1 MRSRI
6 HALSIGLLAGS
17 AVLCARYGSGRDHA
31 LADRQRVAK
40 DPASVSSARLLS
52 ADSDSADWMT
62 YGRTYSEQRFS
73 TLEQITDQNV
83 SKLKPAWEF
92 DLDAFRGQEET
103 PLVVDDVMYFSTPW
117 GKVFALNARTGKLL
131 WSYDPKGPK
140 DWAANGCCGPI
151 NRGVAVWDG
160 KVYVGTLNGHLVAL
174 GARNGK
180 PVWDVLTI
188 PPYSMYAPSGERRA
202 QYLMDG
208 APRVVKGEVII
219 GNGGGDSGMRGYL
232 SAYDGRTG
240 RLIWRFYTVPG
251 DPSNPGES
259 RAMKMAAKTW
269 NSEVGRG
276 GAVWDSIAY
285 DPELDL
291 LYFGVGNPGSRT
303 SKGGD
308 RLFGDSVVAV
318 RPETGE
324 YAWHYQEVPDDAWDY
339 DATAQIILADLQM
352 GDRMR
357 KVLLQAQKDGFF
369 YVLDRATGEL
379 ISAEKFATANW
390 ATGVDLKTGRPVL
403 NPEARR
409 NPPDGSFLLMPGAL
423 GAHSWQAM
431 SYDPVTGLVYI
442 PVMEMPS
449 VFAAERYAEAHLN
462 SEDSG
467 KNGGAVL
474 PNDDDVIAFART
486 LFKSEL
492 VAWDP
497 IKQREAWRVKVSGL
511 WTGGTLATAGN
522 LVFQGD
528 SMGDLAAYQA
538 DAGVKV
544 WSASVQTAIIAPPIT
559 YEANGEQYV
568 AVAVGWGGALGL
580 TSGPI
585 GLGAHIRNNR
595 PRIIAFKLS
604 GKYRL
609 PEVPSPIVP
618 DLNPP
623 PDTASASVIE
633 RGDAQYRSH
642 CASCHGNWGISA
654 GVVPDLRYSS
664 IIADRAMTQQVVRGG
679 ILRSGGMPM
688 FGPSLSDEDLDA
700 VRAYIIHRANDEL
713 ARERTGKFN

>member
-1 MRSRI
+1 MWLRVRMI
-6 HALSIGLLAGS
+6 GMGLLFASAVFCVRYSYGRDRALAGKEHVLQRSGS
-17 AVLCARYGSGRDHA
+17 A
-31 LADRQRVAK
+31 
-40 DPASVSSARLLS
+40 SSARLL
-52 ADSDSADWMT
+52 AGDNDLADWMS

-73 TLEQITDQNV
+73 PLKQIRETNV
-83 SKLKPAWEF
+83 SQLKPAWEF
-92 DLDAFRGQEET
+92 DLDTFRGQEET
-103 PLVVDDVMYFSTPW
+103 PLVVDGVMFFPTPW

-140 DWAANGCCGPI
+140 DWVANGCCGPI

-174 GARNGK
+174 DARNGK
-180 PVWDVLTI
+180 PVWDILTI
-188 PPYSMYAPSGERRA
+188 PPYSMYAPSGERHA

-208 APRVVKGEVII
+208 APRVVKGEVIV
-219 GNGGGDSGMRGYL
+219 GNGGGDSGLRGYL
-232 SAYDGRTG
+232 SAYDAETG

-251 DPSNPGES
+251 DPSNPGGS
-259 RAMKMAAKTW
+259 PAMKIAAKTW
-269 NSEVGRG
+269 NGEAGRG

-285 DPELDL
+285 DPALDL
-291 LYFGVGNPGSRT
+291 LYFGTGNPGSRT

-318 RPETGE
+318 KPETGE

-339 DATAQIILADLQM
+339 DATAQIILADLKIDNQV
-352 GDRMR
+352 RE
-357 KVLLQAQKDGFF
+357 VLLHAQKDGFF
-369 YVLDRATGEL
+369 YVLDRASGKP

-390 ATGVDLKTGRPVL
+390 ATGVDLKTGRPMV

-409 NPPDGSFLLMPGAL
+409 NSPDGSFLLMPGAL

-431 SYDPVTGLVYI
+431 SYSPATNLVYI
-442 PVMEMPS
+442 PVMEMPG
-449 VFAAERYAEAHLN
+449 VFAAERYAQAHLRSGD
-462 SEDSG
+462 SE
-467 KNGGAVL
+467 KNNRGAL
-474 PNDDDVIAFART
+474 PNEDDVIAFAKT

-497 IKQREAWRVKVSGL
+497 VKQREAWHVKVSGL

-538 DAGVKV
+538 DSGVKL

-559 YEANGEQYV
+559 YEAGGQQYV

-585 GLGAHIRNNR
+585 GLAAHIRSNR
-595 PRIIAFKLS
+595 PRIIAFKLN

-609 PEVPSPIVP
+609 PDVPLPIVP

-623 PDTASASVIE
+623 PDTASAPVIL
-633 RGDAQYRSH
+633 RGEAQYRSH

-664 IIADRAMTQQVVRGG
+664 VIGDRAMTQQVVHCGT
-679 ILRSGGMPM
+679 LRSGGMPM
-688 FGPSLSDEDLDA
+688 FGPSLSDDDLDA
-700 VRAYIIHRANDEL
+700 IRAYIIHRAHDEL
-713 ARERTGKFN
+713 AEDGTRKSN